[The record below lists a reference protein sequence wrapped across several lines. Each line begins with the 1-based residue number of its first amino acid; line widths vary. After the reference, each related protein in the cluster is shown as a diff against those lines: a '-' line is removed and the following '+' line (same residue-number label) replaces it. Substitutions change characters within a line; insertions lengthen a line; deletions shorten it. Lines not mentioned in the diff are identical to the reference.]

1 MHSMLC
7 AVVAVMLL
15 GSVESLWA
23 LRARVT
29 TRGLA
34 MSAAPALK
42 YGALQ
47 HCGLL
52 VSDVESA
59 KAFYMEVFSFT
70 DESHLRP
77 KTLPYPGA
85 FMNIAGMFQIHLMQ
99 LPSMDPKEGRP
110 EHGGRDRHVAVT
122 VNDIE
127 IIKNRLAARGLPH
140 TMSSSGRRALF
151 CRDLDGNAFEFMEDV
166 NL

>member
-1 MHSMLC
+1 M
-7 AVVAVMLL
+7 
-15 GSVESLWA
+15 
-23 LRARVT
+23 T
-29 TRGLA
+29 TPT
-34 MSAAPALK
+34 STLK

-85 FMNIAGMFQIHLMQ
+85 FMNIAGTFQIHLMQ

-122 VNDIE
+122 VNNIE